1 MVYTVAGAVG
11 DGVASKAK
19 EVKKLAIH
27 VDANKDGQQ
36 PGYIMTSV
44 IKNTKVVVKTLA
56 QAYADGTIGDMENI
70 QVYDLASGA
79 TSITDLATFSAALE
93 TTDEAKA
100 KWEEITAYL
109 ADLEAKIG
117 DGTIKVTN
125 KQNGDSFDEA
135 SCPNIN
141 FK

>member
-1 MVYTVAGAVG
+1 MLLEGRRCI
-11 DGVASKAK
+11 DEFS
-19 EVKKLAIH
+19 
-27 VDANKDGQQ
+27 
-36 PGYIMTSV
+36 
-44 IKNTKVVVKTLA
+44 
-56 QAYADGTIGDMENI
+56 
-70 QVYDLASGA
+70 QVEL
-79 TSITDLATFSAALE
+79 ITDLATFSAALE